1 LRFRLLGQAAGI
13 AIACPGRV
21 PGVRYRNVEP
31 EGTKMKSVL
40 IISVVTFFLIF
51 GGLGILSSQL
61 GGNPAGQNKN
71 PESVKAMDADL
82 IIKGLE
88 AERSL
93 VRREKEEL
101 ITLRQAA
108 AVQEL
113 VMEEGRREL
122 EAMSR
127 EIEARTRILND
138 EQERSVSR
146 LAKMYENMKPAQ
158 AAPILSALEM
168 DILLDIMNRMKE
180 REAAR
185 ILAQMDAGLAAR
197 ISTELSLGGTG

>member
-1 LRFRLLGQAAGI
+1 
-13 AIACPGRV
+13 
-21 PGVRYRNVEP
+21 
-31 EGTKMKSVL
+31 MKSVL

-61 GGNPAGQNKN
+61 GGGPVRHRTD
-71 PESVKAMDADL
+71 PESVKAMDADV

-101 ITLRQAA
+101 IILRQAV
-108 AVQEL
+108 AVQEQVL
-113 VMEEGRREL
+113 EEGRREL
-122 EAMSR
+122 ETMAR
-127 EIEARTRILND
+127 EIEAKQRILSD
-138 EQERSVSR
+138 EQELSVSR
-146 LAKMYENMKPAQ
+146 LAKMYENMKPDQ

-168 DILLDIMNRMKE
+168 DILLRIMTRMKE

-197 ISTELSLGGTG
+197 ISAELSMGGTG